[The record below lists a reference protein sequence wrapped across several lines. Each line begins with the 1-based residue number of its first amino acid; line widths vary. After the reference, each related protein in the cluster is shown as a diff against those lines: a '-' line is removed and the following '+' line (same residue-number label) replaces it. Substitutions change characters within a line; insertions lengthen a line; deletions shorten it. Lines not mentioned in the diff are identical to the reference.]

1 MKVFFIFYFFIFL
14 SVNIKFIQINI
25 STKQPLYT
33 ASVQGLLESY
43 ERA

>member
-1 MKVFFIFYFFIFL
+1 MFFLL
-14 SVNIKFIQINI
+14 SVNVKFIQINI

-33 ASVQGLLESY
+33 GSVQGLLESY